1 RDFHVTGVQ
10 TCALPISKGVAET
23 YGCTYEI
30 REGVPGA
37 VLVNDPE
44 ETRKAYEVARAAFG
58 AENVVFPGPTYLGSE
73 DFAFMLQ
80 QRPGTYCFLGNGDT
94 PMVHHPR
101 YVFNKGLL
109 PVGAAY

>member
-10 TCALPISKGVAET
+10 TCALPISKGVAEA

-44 ETRKAYEVARAAFG
+44 ETRKAYEIARAAFG
-58 AENVVFPGPTYLGSE
+58 AENVVFPGPMYLGSE

-109 PVGAAY
+109 PVGAAH